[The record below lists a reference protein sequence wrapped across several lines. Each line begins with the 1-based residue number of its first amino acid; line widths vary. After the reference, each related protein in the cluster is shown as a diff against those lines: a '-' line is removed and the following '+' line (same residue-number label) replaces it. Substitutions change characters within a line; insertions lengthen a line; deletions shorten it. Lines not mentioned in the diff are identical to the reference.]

1 MKSKSSEGV
10 RSKAVL
16 VRVEIGSYSGVK
28 RDRELSQAVADTHDA
43 SSEAINVAKNLVSS
57 YNYLKEIKKIVGKVR
72 NYVSDR
78 TLPWSDGTEGWRL
91 ISTEVR
97 GTDSTYRRWQK
108 DIADFENE
116 FNKEVE
122 AFLKNYDN
130 LITADKDIL
139 GEAFDIS
146 DYKSV
151 EELRDKFKFESKVQ
165 PIPNSSDLR
174 VGLSRSEEDK
184 LRNKLS
190 KEIEGNFESA
200 RTVLLTRV
208 VEKLSTV
215 SESLNKYDP
224 ENKGKGFFNDSLVPN
239 LRDLATTVGDL
250 NVNSDPEIEKL
261 RQKISSDLTLDDTQ
275 TLREDSSKRKK
286 VAKSAKDVA
295 SSAADLL
302 ARTNKKS

>member
-1 MKSKSSEGV
+1 MQSKKNEGV

-16 VRVEIGSYSGVK
+16 VRVEITGYSGVK
-28 RDRELSQAVADTHDA
+28 RDKDLSDEVSSDNDA
-43 SSEAINVAKNLVSS
+43 SYGVINVAKNLVTH
-57 YNYLKEIKKIVGKVR
+57 NNHLKEIKKIIGRAR
-72 NYVSDR
+72 NYVSEN

-91 ISTEVR
+91 ISTKVK
-97 GTDSTYRRWQK
+97 GNDSAYRRWQLRIGEFK
-108 DIADFENE
+108 NE
-116 FNKEVE
+116 FDREVKQ
-122 AFLKNYDN
+122 FLKVYDE
-130 LITADKDIL
+130 LIKADKDIL
-139 GEAFDIS
+139 GKTFSYS

-151 EELRDKFKFESKVQ
+151 EEIADKFKFEDKVQ
-165 PIPNSSDLR
+165 PIHNPNDLR
-174 VGLSRSEEDK
+174 VGLSREEEAKIRKK
-184 LRNKLS
+184 LTQ
-190 KEIEGNFESA
+190 EIEGNFESA
-200 RTVLLTRV
+200 RSTLLTKV

-239 LRDLATTVGDL
+239 LRDLATTIGDL

-275 TLREDSSKRKK
+275 TLREDSSKREK

-302 ARTNKKS
+302 AKTNKKS